1 MSIASEI
8 TRIQNAKASIKTAI
22 ENKGVQVPSN
32 ALLDTFA
39 TYIAQITGGS
49 SNITIETGT
58 YTPSED
64 IARPTISF
72 NNSHNKVPVFLS
84 FTDVT
89 QEATAENS
97 GIGMNYIDTYQLF
110 GDGYIYNSN
119 TLAKRYATLQYIY
132 KGTSATSVNTGTT
145 HFSYNSD
152 DTHSSGSSYPR
163 YYVDNTSFRPYTSSG
178 TRYWRAGRTY
188 KWFAI
193 WLESQNS

>member
-8 TRIQNAKASIKTAI
+8 TRLQNAKASIKSAI

-32 ALLDTFA
+32 ALLDTFS
-39 TYIAQITGGS
+39 TYIAQISGGS

-58 YTPSED
+58 YTPTED

-97 GIGMNYIDTYQLF
+97 SIGMNFVDTYQLF
-110 GDGYIYNSN
+110 GDGYIYNS
-119 TLAKRYATLQYIY
+119 TKLAKRYATLQYIY
-132 KGTSATSVNTGTT
+132 RGTSATSINTGTT

-152 DTHSSGSSYPR
+152 DTHNSGSSYPR
-163 YYVDNTSFRPYTSSG
+163 YYVNTNEFKPYTSSS

-193 WLESQNS
+193 WL

>member
-8 TRIQNAKASIKTAI
+8 ARLQNAKSSIKTAI

-58 YTPSED
+58 FSPSED
-64 IARPTISF
+64 IARPTINY
-72 NNSHNKVPVFLS
+72 NNSHDKVPVFLS
-84 FTDVT
+84 IIDVT
-89 QEATAENS
+89 DEATAENS
-97 GIGMNYIDTYQLF
+97 CMGMNWVDTYQLF
-110 GDGYIYNSN
+110 GDGYIYNSS
-119 TLAKRYATLQYIY
+119 TLAKRYGTVQYIY
-132 KGTSATSVNTGTT
+132 RGTSATSINTGTA
-145 HFSYNSD
+145 HISYNSD
-152 DTHSSGSSYPR
+152 NTGSGGSGYAR
-163 YYVDNTSFRPYTSSG
+163 YWVSNNSFSPYTSSS

-193 WLESQNS
+193 WKES